1 MKSHLLTTYL
11 EERILQK
18 FGCRESAS
26 SNISNVKADNSLQT
40 LRKIGLDESTKAQ
53 IEIITPTDSDHRGA
67 QLSLLLSTDTSV
79 VHNELTKRGVLV
91 GTFN

>member
-1 MKSHLLTTYL
+1 MKSRLLTTYL

-26 SNISNVKADNSLQT
+26 TNNPNAKANNSQRT
-40 LRKIGLDESTKAQ
+40 FRKVGLDESTKAQ

-67 QLSLLLSTDTSV
+67 QMSLLLSTDTSV
-79 VHNELTKRGVLV
+79 VHDELKKRGVLV
-91 GTFN
+91 GSFN

>member
-1 MKSHLLTTYL
+1 MKSRLLTTYL

-26 SNISNVKADNSLQT
+26 TNSSNIKADNSLQT
-40 LRKIGLDESTKAQ
+40 LRKVGLDKSSKAQ

-79 VHNELTKRGVLV
+79 IHYELTKRGVLV